1 MLNLFFV
8 PDLPT
13 TVGSTY
19 EFAGDDAG
27 HAIRVLR
34 TQIGE
39 ALALSSGQGAW
50 SIVEVIAI
58 AKKSMTVRV
67 VSTGFEEAL
76 PVEFTVA
83 QALTKGDRIKE
94 SIELNTAGG
103 ADVILLW
110 AATRS
115 IGKGTPDLMQK
126 LATTAREASK
136 QTRRNRI
143 PFVMGVLDAK
153 KIAAEIPN
161 YDLAII
167 FHESA
172 SQKLTDVVK
181 PGAKKVLIIIGPEGG
196 ITDEELALFKS
207 AGAQVALMGRP
218 IFRSAHAGMAAL
230 SGVNAALKI
239 W

>member
-1 MLNLFFV
+1 MLTLFFV

-13 TVGSTY
+13 TVGSTF
-19 EFAGDDAG
+19 EFAGEDAG

-34 TQIGE
+34 TQIGDG
-39 ALALSSGQGAW
+39 LALSSGQGAW

-67 VSTGFEEAL
+67 LSTGFEEAL

-110 AATRS
+110 AAARS
-115 IGKGTPDLMQK
+115 IGKATPDLMQK

-161 YDLAII
+161 YDLAIL
-167 FHESA
+167 FHEGA
-172 SQKLTDVVK
+172 SQKLTDGVK
-181 PGAKKVLIIIGPEGG
+181 PGAKKVLLIVGPEGG

-207 AGAQVALMGRP
+207 AGAKVALMGRP

>member
-1 MLNLFFV
+1 MLTLFFV

-13 TVGSTY
+13 AVGSTY
-19 EFAGDDAG
+19 EFTGDDAG

-34 TQIGE
+34 TQIGDG
-39 ALALSSGQGAW
+39 LALSSGQGAW

-67 VSTGFEEAL
+67 LSTGFEEAL

-115 IGKGTPDLMQK
+115 IGKATPDLMQK

-161 YDLAII
+161 YDLAIV

-172 SQKLTDVVK
+172 TQKLTDVAK
-181 PGAKKVLIIIGPEGG
+181 PGAKKVLLIIGPEGG
-196 ITDEELALFKS
+196 ITDEELSLFKS

>member
-1 MLNLFFV
+1 MLTLFFV

-76 PVEFTVA
+76 PVELTVA

-143 PFVMGVLDAK
+143 PFVMGILDAK

-161 YDLAII
+161 YDLVIV

-181 PGAKKVLIIIGPEGG
+181 LGAKKVLIIIGPEGG

>member
-1 MLNLFFV
+1 MLTLFFV
-8 PDLPT
+8 SDLPT
-13 TVGSTY
+13 VVGSNY
-19 EFAGDDAG
+19 EFGGDEAA

-34 TQIGE
+34 TQVGE
-39 ALALSSGQGAW
+39 SLALSDGQGAW
-50 SIVEVIAI
+50 SIVEVSAVS
-58 AKKSMTVRV
+58 KKSMTVKV
-67 VSTGFEEAL
+67 TASGFEEAL

-110 AATRS
+110 AAARS
-115 IGKGTPDLMQK
+115 IGKATPDLMQK

-172 SQKLTDVVK
+172 QHKLTEIVK
-181 PGAKKVLIIIGPEGG
+181 PGVKKVLAIIGPEGG
-196 ITDEELALFKS
+196 ITDEELSIFTS

-230 SGVNAALKI
+230 SGLNAALHI

>member
-1 MLNLFFV
+1 MLTLFFV

-76 PVEFTVA
+76 PVELTVA

-110 AATRS
+110 SATRS

-143 PFVMGVLDAK
+143 PFVMGILDAK
-153 KIAAEIPN
+153 KIVAEIPN
-161 YDLAII
+161 YDLVIV

-181 PGAKKVLIIIGPEGG
+181 LGAKKVLIIIGPEGG

-207 AGAQVALMGRP
+207 AGAKVALMGRP

>member
-1 MLNLFFV
+1 MLTLFFV

-34 TQIGE
+34 TQIGDG
-39 ALALSSGQGAW
+39 LALSSGQGAW
-50 SIVEVIAI
+50 SIVEVLAI

-94 SIELNTAGG
+94 SIELSTAGG

-161 YDLAII
+161 YDLTIV

-207 AGAQVALMGRP
+207 SGAQVALMGRP

>member
-34 TQIGE
+34 TQIGDG
-39 ALALSSGQGAW
+39 LALSSGQGAW
-50 SIVEVIAI
+50 SIVEVLAI

-67 VSTGFEEAL
+67 VSTGFEDAL
-76 PVEFTVA
+76 PVELTVA

-161 YDLAII
+161 YDLAIV

-196 ITDEELALFKS
+196 ITDEELVLFKS

>member
-1 MLNLFFV
+1 MLTLFFV

-13 TVGSTY
+13 AVGSTY
-19 EFAGDDAG
+19 EFGGDDAG

-34 TQIGE
+34 TQIGDG
-39 ALALSSGQGAW
+39 LALSSGQGAW

-67 VSTGFEEAL
+67 VSSGFEEAL

-115 IGKGTPDLMQK
+115 IGKATPDLMNK

-172 SQKLTDVVK
+172 AQKLTDVVK
-181 PGAKKVLIIIGPEGG
+181 PGAIKVLLIIGPEGG

>member
-1 MLNLFFV
+1 MLSLFFV
-8 PDLPT
+8 ADLPT

-34 TQIGE
+34 TQIGDG
-39 ALALSSGQGAW
+39 LALSSGQGAW

-67 VSTGFEEAL
+67 TSSGFEEAL

-94 SIELNTAGG
+94 SIELSTAGG

-115 IGKGTPDLMQK
+115 IGKGTPDLMHK

-136 QTRRNRI
+136 QTRRHRI

-172 SQKLTDVVK
+172 AQKLTDVVK
-181 PGAKKVLIIIGPEGG
+181 PGAKKVLLIIGPEGG

-218 IFRSAHAGMAAL
+218 IFRSAHAAMAAL

>member
-1 MLNLFFV
+1 MLTLFFV
-8 PDLPT
+8 NDLPNAI
-13 TVGSTY
+13 GSSY
-19 EFAGDDAG
+19 EFGGEDAG

-34 TQIGE
+34 TQVGDSF
-39 ALALSSGQGAW
+39 ALSDGQGAW
-50 SIVEVIAI
+50 SIVEVKAV
-58 AKKSMTVRV
+58 AKKSMTVEV
-67 VSTGFEEAL
+67 TQSGFEEAL

-110 AATRS
+110 AAARS
-115 IGKGTPDLMQK
+115 IGKATPDLMQK

-136 QTRRNRI
+136 QSRRNRI

-161 YDLAII
+161 YDLAIV

-172 SQKLTDVVK
+172 QLKLTEVVK
-181 PGAKKVLIIIGPEGG
+181 PGIKKVLAIIGPEGG
-196 ITDEELALFKS
+196 ITDEELAIFTA
-207 AGAQVALMGRP
+207 AGAQVALLGRP

-230 SGVNAALKI
+230 SGLNAALNI

>member
-1 MLNLFFV
+1 MLTLLFV

-161 YDLAII
+161 YDLAIV

-181 PGAKKVLIIIGPEGG
+181 TGVKKVLIIIGPEGG
-196 ITDEELALFKS
+196 ITDEELAQFKS

>member
-1 MLNLFFV
+1 MLTLFFV

-13 TVGSTY
+13 AVGSTY
-19 EFAGDDAG
+19 EFGGEDAG

-34 TQIGE
+34 TQIGDG
-39 ALALSSGQGAW
+39 LALSSGQGAW

-115 IGKGTPDLMQK
+115 IGKATPDLMQK

-153 KIAAEIPN
+153 KIASEIPN
-161 YDLAII
+161 YDLAIV

-181 PGAKKVLIIIGPEGG
+181 PGVKKVLLIVGPEGG

>member
-1 MLNLFFV
+1 MLTLFFV

-13 TVGSTY
+13 AVGSTY
-19 EFAGDDAG
+19 EFGGDDAG

-34 TQIGE
+34 TQIGDG
-39 ALALSSGQGAW
+39 LALSSGQGAW

-58 AKKSMTVRV
+58 AKKSMTLRV
-67 VSTGFEEAL
+67 VSSGFEEAL

-115 IGKGTPDLMQK
+115 IGKATPDLMQK

-172 SQKLTDVVK
+172 AQKLTDVVK
-181 PGAKKVLIIIGPEGG
+181 PGAKKVLLIIGPEGG

>member
-1 MLNLFFV
+1 MLTLFFV

-161 YDLAII
+161 YDLAIV

-181 PGAKKVLIIIGPEGG
+181 PGVKKVLIIIGPEGG

-207 AGAQVALMGRP
+207 SGAQVALMGRP

>member
-1 MLNLFFV
+1 MLTLFFV

-13 TVGSTY
+13 AVGSTY
-19 EFAGDDAG
+19 EFGGDDAG

-34 TQIGE
+34 TQIGDG
-39 ALALSSGQGAW
+39 LALSSGQGAW

-58 AKKSMTVRV
+58 AKRSMTVRV
-67 VSTGFEEAL
+67 VSSGFEEAL

-115 IGKGTPDLMQK
+115 IGKTTPDLMQK

-153 KIAAEIPN
+153 KIADEIPN
-161 YDLAII
+161 YDLAIL
-167 FHESA
+167 FHEGA
-172 SQKLTDVVK
+172 SHKLTDVVK
-181 PGAKKVLIIIGPEGG
+181 PGAKKVLLIVGPEGG
-196 ITDEELALFKS
+196 ITDEELALFKA

>member
-1 MLNLFFV
+1 MLTLFFV
-8 PDLPT
+8 NDLPKV
-13 TVGSTY
+13 VGSSY
-19 EFAGDDAG
+19 EFGGEDAG

-34 TQIGE
+34 TQAGDS
-39 ALALSSGQGAW
+39 LALSDGQGAW
-50 SIVEVIAI
+50 SIVQVKAVD
-58 AKKSMTVRV
+58 KKSMSVEV
-67 VSTGFEEAL
+67 MQSGFEEAL

-115 IGKGTPDLMQK
+115 IGKATPDLMQK
-126 LATTAREASK
+126 LGTTAREASK

-161 YDLAII
+161 YDLAIV
-167 FHESA
+167 FHEST
-172 SQKLTDVVK
+172 QFKLTEIVK
-181 PGAKKVLIIIGPEGG
+181 PGIKKVLAIIGPEGG
-196 ITDEELALFKS
+196 ITDEELAIFTT
-207 AGAQVALMGRP
+207 AGAQVALLGRP

-230 SGVNAALKI
+230 SGLNAALKI

>member
-1 MLNLFFV
+1 MLTLFFV
-8 PDLPT
+8 NDLPK
-13 TVGSTY
+13 VIGSSY
-19 EFAGDDAG
+19 EFGGEDAG

-34 TQIGE
+34 TQVGDS
-39 ALALSSGQGAW
+39 LALSDGQGAW
-50 SIVEVIAI
+50 SIVQVKNID
-58 AKKSMTVRV
+58 KKSMSLEVMQ
-67 VSTGFEEAL
+67 SGFEEAL

-103 ADVILLW
+103 ADVILLL

-115 IGKGTPDLMQK
+115 IGKATPDLMQK

-161 YDLAII
+161 YDLAIV

-172 SQKLTDVVK
+172 QLKLTEIVK
-181 PGAKKVLIIIGPEGG
+181 PGIKKVLAIIGPEGG
-196 ITDEELALFKS
+196 ITDEELAIFTA
-207 AGAQVALMGRP
+207 AGAQVALLGRP

-230 SGVNAALKI
+230 SGLNAALKI

>member
-1 MLNLFFV
+1 MLTLFFV

-13 TVGSTY
+13 AVGSAY
-19 EFAGDDAG
+19 EFGGEDAG

-34 TQIGE
+34 TQIGDG
-39 ALALSSGQGAW
+39 LALSSGQGAW

-67 VSTGFEEAL
+67 VSSGFEEAL

-115 IGKGTPDLMQK
+115 IGKATPDLMQK

-161 YDLAII
+161 YDLAIL
-167 FHESA
+167 FHEGA

-181 PGAKKVLIIIGPEGG
+181 PGAKKVLLIVGPEGG
-196 ITDEELALFKS
+196 ITDEELVLFKA

>member
-1 MLNLFFV
+1 MLTLFFV
-8 PDLPT
+8 SDLPT
-13 TVGSTY
+13 AVGSTY
-19 EFAGDDAG
+19 EFGGEDAG

-34 TQIGE
+34 TQIGDG
-39 ALALSSGQGAW
+39 LALSSGQGAW

-115 IGKGTPDLMQK
+115 IGKATPDLMQK

-161 YDLAII
+161 YDLAIV
-167 FHESA
+167 FHEGA

-181 PGAKKVLIIIGPEGG
+181 PGVKKVLLIVGPEGG
-196 ITDEELALFKS
+196 ISDEELALFKS

>member
-1 MLNLFFV
+1 MLSLFFV
-8 PDLPT
+8 SDLPT

-34 TQIGE
+34 TQIGDG
-39 ALALSSGQGAW
+39 LALSNGQGAW

-58 AKKSMTVRV
+58 AKKSMTVK
-67 VSTGFEEAL
+67 VSSSGFEEAL

-110 AATRS
+110 AAARS
-115 IGKGTPDLMQK
+115 IGKATPDLMPK

-153 KIAAEIPN
+153 KIAAEIVN
-161 YDLAII
+161 YDLAIV

-172 SQKLTDVVK
+172 PKKLTEVIK
-181 PGAKKVLIIIGPEGG
+181 PGVKKVLIIIGPEGG
-196 ITDEELALFKS
+196 ITDEELALFTS

-230 SGVNAALKI
+230 SGLNAALKI

>member
-1 MLNLFFV
+1 MLTLFFV
-8 PDLPT
+8 NELPKV
-13 TVGSTY
+13 VGSSY
-19 EFAGDDAG
+19 EFGGEDAG

-34 TQIGE
+34 TQVGDSF
-39 ALALSSGQGAW
+39 ALSDGQGAW
-50 SIVEVIAI
+50 SIVQVKAVD
-58 AKKSMTVRV
+58 KKSMSVEVTK
-67 VSTGFEEAL
+67 SGFEEAL

-83 QALTKGDRIKE
+83 QALTKGDRVKE

-115 IGKGTPDLMQK
+115 IGKASPDLMHK

-161 YDLAII
+161 YDLAIV

-172 SQKLTDVVK
+172 QLKLTEIVK
-181 PGAKKVLIIIGPEGG
+181 PGIKKVLAIIGPEGG
-196 ITDEELALFKS
+196 ITDEELAIFTS
-207 AGAQVALMGRP
+207 AGAQVAVLGRP

-230 SGVNAALKI
+230 SGLNAALKI

>member
-1 MLNLFFV
+1 MLPLFFV

-13 TVGSTY
+13 AVGSTY
-19 EFAGDDAG
+19 EFTGDDAG

-34 TQIGE
+34 TQIGDG
-39 ALALSSGQGAW
+39 LALSSGQGAW

-67 VSTGFEEAL
+67 LSTGFEDAL

-161 YDLAII
+161 YDLAIV

-172 SQKLTDVVK
+172 SQKLTDVAK
-181 PGAKKVLIIIGPEGG
+181 PGVKKVLLIIGPEGG
-196 ITDEELALFKS
+196 ITDEELVLFKS

>member
-1 MLNLFFV
+1 MLTLFFV
-8 PDLPT
+8 NDLPKV
-13 TVGSTY
+13 VGSSY
-19 EFAGDDAG
+19 EFGGEDAG

-34 TQIGE
+34 TQAGDSF
-39 ALALSSGQGAW
+39 ALSDGQGAW
-50 SIVEVIAI
+50 SIVQVKAVDRKSLSVEVAQ
-58 AKKSMTVRV
+58 S
-67 VSTGFEEAL
+67 GFEEAL

-83 QALTKGDRIKE
+83 QALTKGDRVKE

-115 IGKGTPDLMQK
+115 IGKANPDLMQK

-161 YDLAII
+161 YDLAIV

-172 SQKLTDVVK
+172 HLKLTEIVK
-181 PGAKKVLIIIGPEGG
+181 PGIKKVLVIIGPEGG
-196 ITDEELALFKS
+196 ITDEELAIFTS
-207 AGAQVALMGRP
+207 AGAQVAVLGRP

-230 SGVNAALKI
+230 SGLNAALKI

>member
-1 MLNLFFV
+1 MLTLFFV
-8 PDLPT
+8 QDLPT
-13 TVGSTY
+13 TIGSNY
-19 EFAGDDAG
+19 EFEGDDAG

-39 ALALSSGQGAW
+39 SLALSNGLGAW
-50 SIVEVIAI
+50 SVVEVIAI
-58 AKKSMTVRV
+58 TKKSMTVRV
-67 VSTGFEEAL
+67 TSSGFEEAL
-76 PVEFTVA
+76 PIEFTVA

-110 AATRS
+110 AAARS
-115 IGKGTPDLMQK
+115 IGKASPDLMQK
-126 LATTAREASK
+126 LAMTAREASK

-172 SQKLTDVVK
+172 AQKLTDVVK
-181 PGAKKVLIIIGPEGG
+181 PGAKKVLLIIGPEGG

>member
-1 MLNLFFV
+1 MLTLFFV

-13 TVGSTY
+13 AVGSTY
-19 EFAGDDAG
+19 EFGGEDAG

-34 TQIGE
+34 TQIGDG
-39 ALALSSGQGAW
+39 LALSSGQGAW

-67 VSTGFEEAL
+67 VSSGFEEAL

-115 IGKGTPDLMQK
+115 IGKATPDLMQK

-161 YDLAII
+161 YDLAIL

-181 PGAKKVLIIIGPEGG
+181 PGAKKVLLIVGPEGG

>member
-34 TQIGE
+34 TQIGDG
-39 ALALSSGQGAW
+39 LALSSGQGAW
-50 SIVEVIAI
+50 SIVEVLAI

-67 VSTGFEEAL
+67 VSTGFEDAL
-76 PVEFTVA
+76 PVELTVA

-161 YDLAII
+161 YDLTIV

-196 ITDEELALFKS
+196 ITDEELVLFKS

>member
-1 MLNLFFV
+1 MLTLFFV

-58 AKKSMTVRV
+58 AKKSMTLRV

-161 YDLAII
+161 YDLAIV

-181 PGAKKVLIIIGPEGG
+181 TGVKKVLIIIGPEGG
-196 ITDEELALFKS
+196 ITDEELAQFKS
-207 AGAQVALMGRP
+207 AGAQVALLGRP

>member
-1 MLNLFFV
+1 MLTLFFV

-13 TVGSTY
+13 AVGSTY
-19 EFAGDDAG
+19 EFGGEDAG

-34 TQIGE
+34 TKIGDG
-39 ALALSSGQGAW
+39 LALSSGQGAW

-67 VSTGFEEAL
+67 LSSGFEEAL

-115 IGKGTPDLMQK
+115 IGKATPDLMNK

-161 YDLAII
+161 YDLVIV

-181 PGAKKVLIIIGPEGG
+181 PGAKKVLLIVGPEGG

-207 AGAQVALMGRP
+207 AGAHVALMGRP

>member
-1 MLNLFFV
+1 MLTLFFV
-8 PDLPT
+8 NDLPK
-13 TVGSTY
+13 VIGSSY
-19 EFAGDDAG
+19 EFGGEDAG

-34 TQIGE
+34 TQVGDS
-39 ALALSSGQGAW
+39 LALSDGQGAW
-50 SIVEVIAI
+50 SIVQVKNID
-58 AKKSMTVRV
+58 KKSMSLEVMQ
-67 VSTGFEEAL
+67 SGFEEAL

-115 IGKGTPDLMQK
+115 IGKATPDLMQK

-161 YDLAII
+161 YDLAIV

-172 SQKLTDVVK
+172 QLKLTEIVK
-181 PGAKKVLIIIGPEGG
+181 PGIKKVLAIIGPEGG
-196 ITDEELALFKS
+196 ITDEELAIFTA
-207 AGAQVALMGRP
+207 AGAQVALLGRP

-230 SGVNAALKI
+230 SGLNAALKI

>member
-1 MLNLFFV
+1 MLTLFFV
-8 PDLPT
+8 ADLPT
-13 TVGSTY
+13 TVGGTY
-19 EFAGDDAG
+19 EFEGDDAG

-39 ALALSSGQGAW
+39 SLALSNGLGAW

-67 VSTGFEEAL
+67 TTTGYEEVL

-110 AATRS
+110 AAARS
-115 IGKGTPDLMQK
+115 IGKATPDLMQK
-126 LATTAREASK
+126 LAVTAREASK

-161 YDLAII
+161 YDSVIVL
-167 FHESA
+167 HESA
-172 SQKLTDVVK
+172 SDKLSDVVTAS
-181 PGAKKVLIIIGPEGG
+181 AKKVLVIIGPEGG
-196 ITDEELALFKS
+196 LTDEELALFAG
-207 AGAQVALMGRP
+207 AGAQVAHMGRP
-218 IFRSAHAGMAAL
+218 VFRSAHAGMAAL
-230 SGVNAALKI
+230 SGLNAALKI